1 MNPPVEMLT
10 DDGYDLQFGT
20 NVVGHFYFTT
30 LVMPALLMAVA
41 ASPDATV
48 RVVNTSSNAHW
59 FGGLDYN
66 TFKDSCQKKKG
77 HHGYL
82 WPEQN
87 RKFVSIASHQPL
99 HLRVKRGTS
108 YFRLS

>member
-41 ASPDATV
+41 ASPDATA

-59 FGGLDYN
+59 FGGLNYN
-66 TFKDSCQKKKG
+66 TFKDSPARRKKSAMVIYGQSKT
-77 HHGYL
+77 
-82 WPEQN
+82 
-87 RKFVSIASHQPL
+87 VSLSPL
-99 HLRVKRGTS
+99 HQIDHS
-108 YFRLS
+108 IHA